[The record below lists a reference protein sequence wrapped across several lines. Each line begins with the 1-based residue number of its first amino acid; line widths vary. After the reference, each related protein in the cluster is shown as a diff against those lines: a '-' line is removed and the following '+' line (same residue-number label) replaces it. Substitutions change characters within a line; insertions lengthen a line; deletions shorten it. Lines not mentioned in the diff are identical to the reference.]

1 MPRKTIIITGQM
13 RLRLDPIEHDGQQ
26 LDARELAEAARQFLR
41 DELGLSRVHL
51 QAPRAGRGEERG
63 GHVVT
68 PHFVYGTFDFP
79 FELPARSRRGGRGAR
94 SGPTATIVP
103 VDAPKPSNGAVGS
116 RARPTA
122 RPGRPKAATGAT
134 KRLKGR

>member
-1 MPRKTIIITGQM
+1 MPKKTIIITGQM

-26 LDARELAEAARQFLR
+26 LDARELAEAAREFLR

-63 GHVVT
+63 GQVVT

-79 FELPARSRRGGRGAR
+79 FELPARSRQGRRGAR
-94 SGPTATIVP
+94 PEPTATTVP
-103 VDAPKPSNGAVGS
+103 VAAAKPANRAVGS
-116 RARPTA
+116 RASPAA
-122 RPGRPKAATGAT
+122 RSGRPKAVTGAT